1 MAWQQLRLQ
10 VLSGNIEFVEQQLLD
25 QGAVSVT
32 YLDAKD
38 QPVFQEEPG
47 STPLWDESI
56 LLALFEHDASLSS
69 LLAWLQANP
78 AILNRASLT
87 IETIADQAWERACM
101 DDFKAMQFGTRL
113 WICPSWHEPP
123 EPAAV
128 NIILD
133 PGLAFGSGSHPTTGM
148 CLGWLDAAD
157 IEGKH
162 VIDYG
167 CGSGILA
174 LASAL
179 LGAAAVVAVDN
190 DPQALVATRDNA
202 ARNSIPDD
210 LLVTYLP
217 EDVPPMRA
225 DILLANIL
233 AEPLINLAPRFADLV
248 RPGAQLVLSGLLR
261 EQAQSVSA
269 AYAPWFEMTSPVEM
283 QEWVRLS
290 GVRRT

>member
-10 VLSGNIEFVEQQLLD
+10 VQSGNIDFLEQQLLE

-38 QPVFQEEPG
+38 QPVFQKEPG

-56 LLALFEHDASLSS
+56 LLSLFEADADLHD
-69 LLAWLQANP
+69 LLEWLQQNP
-78 AILNRASLT
+78 AILNRHTLK
-87 IETIADQAWERACM
+87 IDILEDQAWERACM
-101 DDFKAMQFGTRL
+101 DDFHAMQFGERL
-113 WICPSWHEPP
+113 WICPSWQEPP
-123 EPAAV
+123 NPSAV

-148 CLGWLDAAD
+148 CLTWLDGMD
-157 IEGKH
+157 LQEKL

-179 LGAAAVVAVDN
+179 LGAARVIGVDN

-202 ARNSIPDD
+202 ERNHIAEQD
-210 LLVTYLP
+210 LLTFLP
-217 EDVPPMRA
+217 EAVPALQA

-233 AEPLINLAPRFADLV
+233 AEPLIELASHFATLV
-248 RPGAQLVLSGLLR
+248 KPGGQLVLSGLLS
-261 EQAQSVSA
+261 EQASA
-269 AYAPWFEMTSPVEM
+269 VLSAYTPWFEMQAPFE
-283 QEWVRLS
+283 QQQWVRLS
-290 GVRRT
+290 GRRKS